1 MSYSDKAFYQL
12 TISISK
18 ALSSAE
24 FPLKVKHA
32 RAAIIGTFHSGG
44 AHSFWA
50 IAVRQ
55 PLQENRIT
63 AWKFCHL
70 LHKVLREGHPLACQ
84 HSMRQRGMLTE
95 LGKLWGH
102 LKDGYGACI
111 KQYTKLLVTKLEF
124 HDRNPR
130 FPGSMSLK
138 KGELEQIGG
147 NDINYYFHLAVE
159 MFDYLDEIIALQDT
173 IFKSLTMFH
182 VNSMTPAGQCRV
194 APLIPCIQD
203 SSPLYDFLVR
213 IMFKL
218 HSNLP
223 SELLIGHRERFRTAF
238 GQLSKFYEESRSL
251 QYFVS
256 LITVPQ
262 LPANAPNFSSQV
274 DFGEYQA
281 PVVVIPEQ
289 EAEPEVD
296 EFVDNLVDMSMQQQQ
311 QQQHVPVQPPP
322 QPSVDFEKL
331 IIERDD
337 LIRHLQMEVDRLGR
351 SVKSGSVENRELQ
364 TRFEEQMASMHSELS
379 QVQEEME
386 LLKMQ
391 KEELELA
398 AQSAPTLEQKAIAE
412 EERAKASEEK
422 FHKLKSMYSQIRDEH
437 VKLLRT
443 HGEVSKQ
450 LVSSTK
456 IVSEMTKEKE
466 DLRCQLEDFQHQ
478 QAKVEENLQQSSS
491 EARRENEEMQV
502 KLKEI
507 QEKFEDLE
515 ANKSAEIAELR
526 IKCDNLSRE
535 IDEAKNANE
544 ELSAT
549 RDSLVSDRESL
560 ATEVESLKEA
570 HNGEVT
576 GLREEIAVLQSRV
589 ERNSKESG
597 EVQEDLE
604 RQVKSLQD
612 ERQDLEAKL
621 SELKVEKETEV
632 EVLNCKYEEEVK
644 KAEEVKSELEGKIQM
659 VEEEREALKSEKSD
673 LCQQLE
679 ALQEDLRAKSD
690 EMQQLQVSLEDQLSE
705 ARAEVDGLRGNLE
718 EMKAKH
724 EILVQNY
731 DRLAVDK
738 SDIECELQDLLHQQ
752 TELEE
757 KHTATLQTVGNLEA
771 ALKDAQ
777 IHGEVVVRAL
787 LEACIKS
794 SESLA
799 TRTMTEEEFGGG
811 AAGSPAYFGLMAE
824 ELTDVLTKLGISHQ
838 QYVADNASVE
848 PFARKIIMAGHLM
861 ATVQIQ
867 GVIVCN
873 STSDIE
879 CGEQIAEDLREWYNK
894 HHLRLFESL
903 LATGSTDGATACLE
917 EVKTHLQTIA
927 ERIGALSKKLDPTEN
942 IGDMFETELASMDKA
957 IEEAAQRIEDMLSES
972 RASDSGVKLEVNEK
986 ILDACTTLMR
996 AIRVLVQKSRLVQ
1009 GEIVAVGKG
1018 TASAKEFY
1026 KRNHQW
1032 TEGLISA
1039 AKAVA
1044 QGANFLVTAANKAV
1058 SGDAKHQL
1066 DLVVAAQEIAASTT
1080 QLVVA
1085 SRVKAPRGSS
1095 NLAALGSAS
1104 KGVTQSTAAVV
1115 ATAKDCTKRLE
1126 DSQDLDLENL
1136 TVHQAKRMEM
1146 ELKVRV
1152 LELEQSLQ
1160 SERLML
1166 AAFRRKNY
1174 QSGEDG
1180 KE

>member
-1 MSYSDKAFYQL
+1 MSQTDKAFYQL
-12 TISISK
+12 TISIQK
-18 ALSSAE
+18 ALSPAE

-70 LHKVLREGHPLACQ
+70 LHKVLREGHPNACQ

-102 LKDGYGACI
+102 LKDGYGTCI

-130 FPGSMSLK
+130 FPGSMAMK
-138 KGELEQIGG
+138 KEELEQIGG

-159 MFDYLDEIIALQDT
+159 MFDYLDEIIALQDAV
-173 IFKSLTMFH
+173 FKSLTTFH
-182 VNSMTPAGQCRV
+182 VSSMTSAGQCRV

-223 SELLIGHRERFRTAF
+223 SELLTGHRERFRTAF
-238 GQLSKFYEESRSL
+238 NQLAKFYDESRSL

-262 LPANAPNFSSQV
+262 LPPHAPNFSSQV

-281 PVVVIPEQ
+281 PVVVIPNSEP
-289 EAEPEVD
+289 EPEVE
-296 EFVDNLVDMSMQQQQ
+296 EFVDNLVDMSMQQQA
-311 QQQHVPVQPPP
+311 VQPPPP
-322 QPSVDFEKL
+322 QPSIDFEKL
-331 IIERDD
+331 IIERDE
-337 LIRHLQMEVDRLGR
+337 LIRHLQLEVERLGR
-351 SVKSGSVENRELQ
+351 SLKSSSVENRELQ
-364 TRFEEQMASMHSELS
+364 SRFEEQLTAMNSELS
-379 QVQEEME
+379 QAQEEME
-386 LLKMQ
+386 LIKAE
-391 KEELELA
+391 KEELEMK
-398 AQSAPTLEQKAIAE
+398 AQTAPTLEQKAMAE

-422 FHKLKSMYSQIRDEH
+422 FQKLKTMYSQIRDEH

-443 HGEVSKQ
+443 HGEVSKK
-450 LVSSTK
+450 LASSSK
-456 IVSEMTKEKE
+456 IVTEVTREKE
-466 DLRCQLEDFQHQ
+466 ELRCQLEDIQHQ
-478 QAKVEENLQQSSS
+478 QAKVEETLQQSSS
-491 EARRENEEMQV
+491 EAHREKDELQG
-502 KLKEI
+502 KLKELE
-507 QEKFEDLE
+507 EKFEDME

-526 IKCDNLSRE
+526 IKCDNLARE
-535 IDEAKNANE
+535 VDEAKSENE
-544 ELSAT
+544 Q
-549 RDSLVSDRESL
+549 LVSFKDNLSSDKETLVADLEALKESHRKEL
-560 ATEVESLKEA
+560 TNLQEEIDHLKHEVEK
-570 HNGEVT
+570 
-576 GLREEIAVLQSRV
+576 
-589 ERNSKESG
+589 NSKESG
-597 EVQEDLE
+597 ELQEDLE
-604 RQVKSLQD
+604 KQVASLQND
-612 ERQDLEAKL
+612 KGDLEAKL
-621 SELKVEKETEV
+621 SELTAEKESEI
-632 EVLNCKYEEEVK
+632 EVLNCKYDEEVK
-644 KAEEVKSELEGKIQM
+644 KSEDLKVELEQKIQE
-659 VEEEREALKSEKSD
+659 VEQEKEALISEKED

-679 ALQEDLRAKSD
+679 AVKSDVQAKSEEIESVRENLEKELSD
-690 EMQQLQVSLEDQLSE
+690 ANAQIETLKGNMEEMQ
-705 ARAEVDGLRGNLE
+705 
-718 EMKAKH
+718 AKH
-724 EILVQNY
+724 ELLVQNY
-731 DRLAVDK
+731 DRLMVDK

-757 KHTATLQTVGNLEA
+757 QHTATLQTVGNLES

-777 IHGEVVVRAL
+777 IHGEVVVRSL

-799 TRTMTEEEFGGG
+799 TRAISEDEFNSR
-811 AAGSPAYFGLMAE
+811 ASGSPTYFGLLAD
-824 ELTDVLTKLGISHQ
+824 ELLDVLTKLGLSHG
-838 QYVADNASVE
+838 QYVTDNASVE
-848 PFARKIIMAGHLM
+848 PFARKVILAGHLM
-861 ATVQIQ
+861 ATVQMQ
-867 GVIVCN
+867 GAIVCN

-879 CGEQIAEDLREWYNK
+879 YGEQIAEELKEWYTK
-894 HHLRLFESL
+894 HHIRLFESL
-903 LATGSTDGATACLE
+903 LSTKDTTSAAAALE
-917 EVKTHLQTIA
+917 EVKTHLQAIA
-927 ERIGALSKKLDPTEN
+927 DRIGALSKKLDPTEN
-942 IGDMFETELASMDKA
+942 IGDLFETELASMDKA
-957 IEEAAQRIEDMLSES
+957 IEEAATKIEDMLSQS

-986 ILDACTTLMR
+986 ILDACTILMQS
-996 AIRVLVQKSRLVQ
+996 IRILVQKSRLVQ

-1018 TASAKEFY
+1018 TATAKEFY

-1039 AKAVA
+1039 AKSVA
-1044 QGANFLVTAANKAV
+1044 QGANFLVTAANKTV
-1058 SGDAKHQL
+1058 SGEVKHQL

-1095 NLAALGSAS
+1095 NLSALGTAS

-1115 ATAKDCTKRLE
+1115 ATAKDCTKRME
-1126 DSQDLDLENL
+1126 DSQDLDLEKL
-1136 TVHQAKRMEM
+1136 TVHQAKMMEM

-1152 LELEQSLQ
+1152 LELEQSLE
-1160 SERLML
+1160 SERLLL

-1180 KE
+1180 AKN

>member
-1 MSYSDKAFYQL
+1 MAQVDKVFYQL

-18 ALSSAE
+18 ALNPAE

-50 IAVRQ
+50 IALRQ

-70 LHKVLREGHPLACQ
+70 LHKVLREGHPLSCQ
-84 HSMRQRGMLTE
+84 QSLRQRAMLTE

-102 LKDGYGACI
+102 LKDGYGSCI

-130 FPGSMSLK
+130 FPGSMVLK

-159 MFDYLDEIIALQDT
+159 MFDYLDEIIALQDAV
-173 IFKSLTMFH
+173 FKSLTTFH
-182 VNSMTPAGQCRV
+182 VSSMTSAGQCRV

-223 SELLIGHRERFRTAF
+223 AELLTGHRERFRTAF
-238 GQLSKFYEESRSL
+238 GQLSKFYDESRSL
-251 QYFVS
+251 QYFMT

-262 LPANAPNFSSQV
+262 LPPNAPNFSSQV

-281 PVVVIPEQ
+281 PVVVIPEP
-289 EAEPEVD
+289 EPD
-296 EFVDNLVDMSMQQQQ
+296 EFVDNLVDMTVQQQRPPE
-311 QQQHVPVQPPP
+311 VKLEPP
-322 QPSVDFEKL
+322 QPAIDFEKL
-331 IIERDD
+331 IIERDE
-337 LIRHLQMEVDRLGR
+337 LIRHLQLEVDRLGR
-351 SVKSGSVENRELQ
+351 SVKSCNVENRELQ
-364 TRFEEQMASMHSELS
+364 SRFEEQMATMHAELS
-379 QVQEEME
+379 QAQDEME

-391 KEELELA
+391 KDELELKA
-398 AQSAPTLEQKAIAE
+398 ETAPTLEQKAIAE

-422 FHKLKSMYSQIRDEH
+422 FLKLKTMYGQIRDEH

-450 LVSSTK
+450 LATSTK
-456 IVSEMTKEKE
+456 MVSEVTKEKE
-466 DLRCQLEDFQHQ
+466 DIRCKLEDLEHQ
-478 QAKVEENLQQSSS
+478 QARVEENLQQSSNV
-491 EARRENEEMQV
+491 AKQENEELQT
-502 KLKEI
+502 KYKEL
-507 QEKFEDLE
+507 QEKYEDME

-526 IKCDNLSRE
+526 ITCENLSKSIE
-535 IDEAKNANE
+535 EAKNAHDE
-544 ELSAT
+544 LQSTHESLSGEKDTLSA
-549 RDSLVSDRESL
+549 DL
-560 ATEVESLKEA
+560 EA
-570 HNGEVT
+570 QKANHN
-576 GLREEIAVLQSRV
+576 EEIANLHQEIEQLKGEVAKT
-589 ERNSKESG
+589 SKETG
-597 EVQEDLE
+597 KLQEDLE
-604 RQVKSLQD
+604 RQIVSLQSDKNGLD
-612 ERQDLEAKL
+612 EKLVDVQKMLE
-621 SELKVEKETEV
+621 EREKSF
-632 EVLNCKYEEEVK
+632 EVLQCKYDEEVVK
-644 KAEEVKSELEGKIQM
+644 GNELKSELEGKISQ
-659 VEEEREALKSEKSD
+659 VEEEREILKSEKEN
-673 LCQQLE
+673 LCQEVEGLRSE
-679 ALQEDLRAKSD
+679 LQTKCE
-690 EMQQLQVSLEDQLSE
+690 ELQTTQTSLESE
-705 ARAEVDGLRGNLE
+705 LGEAKGEVEVLKSNLE

-724 EILVQNY
+724 ELLVQNY
-731 DRLAVDK
+731 DRLMVDR
-738 SDIECELQDLLHQQ
+738 SDRECELQDLLHQQ

-757 KHTATLQTVGNLEA
+757 KHVATLETIGNLEA
-771 ALKDAQ
+771 ALRDAQ
-777 IHGEVVVRAL
+777 IHGEVIVRSL
-787 LEACIKS
+787 LEACVKS
-794 SESLA
+794 SEGLA
-799 TRTMTEEEFGGG
+799 TRAVSEDEFSGG
-811 AAGSPAYFGLMAE
+811 AAGSAAYFGLLAE
-824 ELTDVLTKLGISHQ
+824 ELVDMLTKLGLGHE

-848 PFARKIIMAGHLM
+848 PFARKVIMAGHLM
-861 ATVQIQ
+861 ATVQMQ
-867 GVIVCN
+867 GAIVCS

-879 CGEQIAEDLREWYNK
+879 YGEQIAEELKDWYNK
-894 HHLRLFESL
+894 HHIALFESL
-903 LATGSTDGATACLE
+903 LSRSDTTSTGNVLNAT
-917 EVKTHLQTIA
+917 KTHLQAIA
-927 ERIGALSKKLDPTEN
+927 ERVGALSKKLDPTEN
-942 IGDMFETELASMDKA
+942 IGDMFEEELLGMDKA
-957 IEEAAQRIEDMLSES
+957 IEEAAKRIEEMLSES

-986 ILDACTTLMR
+986 ILDACTSLMR

-1018 TASAKEFY
+1018 GATAKEFY

-1039 AKAVA
+1039 AKSVA
-1044 QGANFLVTAANKAV
+1044 QGANFLVVAANKAV

-1095 NLAALGSAS
+1095 NLAALGAAS
-1104 KGVTQSTAAVV
+1104 KNVTQSTATVV

-1126 DSQDLDLENL
+1126 DSQDLDLEKL

-1152 LELEQSLQ
+1152 LELEQALE
-1160 SERLML
+1160 SERLLL

-1174 QSGEDG
+1174 QSEVDG
-1180 KE
+1180 AKI